1 MIQPYKVHLS
11 VDLLPLIKLT
21 AHTWIKAMFPG
32 SVQDMIEGAIA
43 ESRNDLL
50 DYARQ
55 RIVELDRQADHLCN
69 LYLNWDGISN
79 NAEATYVFSDR
90 DTALLFKL
98 SR

>member
-1 MIQPYKVHLS
+1 MKPYKVRLS
-11 VDLLPLIKLT
+11 VDLLPLMKLT
-21 AHTWIKAMFPG
+21 AHSWIKSMYPG
-32 SVQDMIEGAIA
+32 PVQDMIRDAIA
-43 ESRNDLL
+43 ETRGDLL
-50 DYARQ
+50 TYARQ

-69 LYLNWDGISN
+69 LYLSWDGVSD